1 MSKNIWPPFTSLGID
16 YSPKKIVKGKGPYLY
31 DEDGKSYFDAISSW
45 WVNAHGH
52 SNDFINDALKKQV
65 DALEHCIFAD
75 FTHDAA
81 ENLAD
86 DLVKHL
92 PINNAKVFFS
102 DNGSTS
108 VEVAIKMAIQAKYN
122 KGEESNCILSLSNAY
137 HGDTFGAMSV
147 ANNSTFFSA
156 FAPYMFDVVSI
167 DLEKEELDEKA
178 LDALLKDK
186 KVAALVY
193 EPLVQGAG
201 GMRMPDI
208 DRYNSL
214 LKYCK
219 NRDIYLVADEVMTG
233 FGRCESLFASE
244 QLEIKPD
251 VICLSKCLT
260 GGYLPMGLS
269 CAAPNIWEAFLDKE
283 PSKTFYHGHS
293 YTANPLACAVANAS
307 LELSTS
313 AEGKANRKRI
323 SKKFEAFKSVLD
335 NSDNVFNCRHR
346 GCILVFEVGN
356 DATGYVNNITPI
368 IKAKAVERGI
378 LLRPLGNTLY
388 FMPPFVSTDE
398 QLDHLF
404 AETLAL
410 IKEL

>member
-1 MSKNIWPPFTSLGID
+1 MSKNIWPPFTSLGKE
-16 YSPKKIVKGKGPYLY
+16 YTPKKIVKGKGAYLY
-31 DEDGKSYFDAISSW
+31 DADGKAYFDAISSW

-52 SNDFINDALKKQV
+52 SNDFINEALKTQV

-81 ENLAD
+81 EKLAD

-92 PINNAKVFFS
+92 PIKEAKVFFS
-102 DNGSTS
+102 DNGSTA
-108 VEVAIKMAIQAKYN
+108 VEVAVKMAIQAKFN

-156 FAPYMFDVVSI
+156 FEPYMFDVVSI
-167 DLEKEELDEKA
+167 DLEKDDFSTKH
-178 LDALLKDK
+178 LDALLGNK

-201 GMRMPDI
+201 GMRMPDLE
-208 DRYNSL
+208 RYESL
-214 LKYCK
+214 LKYC
-219 NRDIYLVADEVMTG
+219 RDRGIYLIADEVMTG
-233 FGRCESLFASE
+233 FGRCETLFASE
-244 QLEIKPD
+244 QLGIKPD
-251 VICLSKCLT
+251 IICLSKCLT

-269 CAAPNIWEAFLDKE
+269 CAAPSIWEAFLDAQ

-307 LELSTS
+307 LTLSTS
-313 AEGKANRKRI
+313 AEGTANRKRI
-323 SKKFEAFKSVLD
+323 SEKFKDFKVVLD
-335 NSDNVFNCRHR
+335 RTEKVFNCRHR
-346 GCILVFEVGN
+346 GCIIAFEVG
-356 DATGYVNNITPI
+356 DDSTGYVNNITPI
-368 IKAKAVERGI
+368 IKAKAIERGV

-388 FMPPFVSTDE
+388 FMPPFISSNE
-398 QLDHLF
+398 QLDDLF
-404 AETLAL
+404 AKTLS
-410 IKEL
+410 IIQEL